1 MGAEE
6 NMTERKPRD
15 KMILKI
21 KYTSTVLEEE
31 KSRKAREK
39 KVLGI
44 WQCISNGTYQN
55 MYVEEM
61 NHYTGKS

>member
-6 NMTERKPRD
+6 NMIERKPRD

-44 WQCISNGTYQN
+44 WQCTSNGTY
-55 MYVEEM
+55 
-61 NHYTGKS
+61 